1 MFDEQRLYEI
11 FGDMQEVLD
20 LAYFRYFYLQKRL
33 LKLQEQIVSVPKY
46 KWLVFPNKQWHNVS
60 TQIERTEK
68 AMFELSVKIPFIEN
82 VVDKGEGNEAAH

>member
-1 MFDEQRLYEI
+1 MFDERRLYEI
-11 FGDMQEVLD
+11 LGDMQEVLE

-33 LKLQEQIVSVPKY
+33 LKLQEQFVSIPKY

-68 AMFELSVKIPFIEN
+68 AMFELKAKISVIEN
-82 VVDKGEGNEAAH
+82 DLDKENNS

>member
-1 MFDEQRLYEI
+1 MFDERRLYEI

-33 LKLQEQIVSVPKY
+33 LKLQEQLSSIPQH
-46 KWLVFPNKQWHNVS
+46 KWLVFPNKKWYDVS

-68 AMFELSVKIPFIEN
+68 AMFELKAKISVIEN
-82 VVDKGEGNEAAH
+82 DLDKGEKE